1 MDTKAAGRGSA
12 GEPYYYR
19 RSLVPRDYAVAA
31 GVGVGIAAVGFYV
44 VSRLLQRTPLVPGEP
59 RGPVIPDP
67 APADRSRPPLP
78 RSERPRKSPPQG

>member
-19 RSLVPRDYAVAA
+19 RTLETRDYAVAA
-31 GVGVGIAAVGFYV
+31 GVGVGIAAMGFYV
-44 VSRLLQRTPLVPGEP
+44 VSRLLQRTPLVPGDT

-67 APADRSRPPLP
+67 APIDRSRPALP
-78 RSERPRKSPPQG
+78 HSERPRKSPRQE